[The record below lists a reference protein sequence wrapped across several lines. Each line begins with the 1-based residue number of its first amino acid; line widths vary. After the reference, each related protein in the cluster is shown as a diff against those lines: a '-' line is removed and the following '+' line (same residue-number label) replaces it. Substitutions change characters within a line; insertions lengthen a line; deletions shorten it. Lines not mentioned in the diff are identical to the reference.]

1 MNFKSWLQAQLER
14 DPPRGKSLI
23 VTLLGDAL
31 SQRSSGG
38 WLSEFIEISAPFGLN
53 ERLVRTSIFRLAEEG
68 WLEAVRHGRR
78 SYYTITRIG
87 LSRISHADRR
97 IYEPPQKNW
106 DGKWTLV
113 ISLRGGGE
121 TPNRLELRKE
131 LEWEGYG
138 QLASGIHV
146 HPATDREGLE
156 DIVQR
161 FGMQDAV
168 VIMES
173 RDIGELSRYGL
184 AQTINTC
191 WPLAEIS
198 GRYEQFLGAFMP
210 LQQWLEAGG
219 AVTDDQAF
227 VIRTLL
233 IHTYRRASLHDP
245 QLPLAMLPQDWA
257 GIRAFNCC
265 RDIYMRVYRPS
276 ERYLKKTLETT
287 APSDQR
293 SIPPVAL
300 RRFANA

>member
-1 MNFKSWLQAQLER
+1 MNFKTWLHAQLER

-31 SQRSSGG
+31 SRRSSGA
-38 WLSEFIEISAPFGLN
+38 WLSEFIVISAPFGLN

-121 TPNRLELRKE
+121 TPNRMELRKE

-146 HPATDREGLE
+146 HPATNREGLE
-156 DIVQR
+156 ELVQR

-184 AQTINTC
+184 AQTVNTC

-198 GRYEQFLGAFMP
+198 ARYEHFLNAFTP
-210 LQQWLEAGG
+210 LQKWLEGG
-219 AVTDDQAF
+219 ASVTDDQAF
-227 VIRTLL
+227 MIRTFL

-245 QLPLAMLPQDWA
+245 QLPLPMLPENWA

-265 RDIYMRVYRPS
+265 RDIYAHVHRPS
-276 ERYLKKTLETT
+276 ERYLRKALGNV

-293 SIPPVAL
+293 NTQPVAL
-300 RRFANA
+300 RRFASA

>member
-1 MNFKSWLQAQLER
+1 MNFKTWLQVQLER

-31 SQRSSGG
+31 SQRLSGG

-78 SYYTITRIG
+78 SYYTVTRTG

-113 ISLRGGGE
+113 ISQRGGGE
-121 TPNRLELRKE
+121 APNRLELRKE
-131 LEWEGYG
+131 LDWEGYG

-146 HPATDREGLE
+146 HPAKDREGLE
-156 DIVQR
+156 EIVRR
-161 FGMQDAV
+161 FSMQDAV
-168 VIMES
+168 VIMEA
-173 RDIGELSRYGL
+173 RDIGDFSRYGL
-184 AQTINTC
+184 AHTINSC

-198 GRYEQFLGAFMP
+198 GRYEHFLSAFTP
-210 LQQWLEAGG
+210 LQQWLEAV
-219 AVTDDQAF
+219 ATVTDDQAF

-245 QLPLAMLPQDWA
+245 QLPLAMLPEDWA

-276 ERYLKKTLETT
+276 ERYLRKTLEPV

-293 SIPPVAL
+293 TIPPVAL
-300 RRFANA
+300 RHFANA